1 MTSLCAFP
9 GSVVRAIVIEQLN
22 PHQWHATVQGGD
34 VPPGSLEAVG
44 TGVGSFASTASRAVD
59 VADLTGLPVMVAPH
73 NAAAQPLGHFEPS
86 RAFWH
91 QRFRGRSDLDHILY
105 GSYGEDAA

>member
-1 MTSLCAFP
+1 MTSLCTFP
-9 GSVVRAIVIEQLN
+9 GEIVRAIVIEQLN
-22 PHQWHATVQGGD
+22 LDQWHATVQGEE
-34 VPPGSLEAVG
+34 VPGGSLESAG

-59 VADLTGLPVMVAPH
+59 VADLTGLPVMVARYNDVPK
-73 NAAAQPLGHFEPS
+73 PLGHFEPS

-105 GSYGEDAA
+105 GSYGESAA

>member
-1 MTSLCAFP
+1 MTSLRTFP

-22 PHQWHATVQGGD
+22 PDQWHATVQGGE
-34 VPPGSLEAVG
+34 VPCGSLEAAG
-44 TGVGSFASTASRAVD
+44 TGVGSFASTTSRAVD
-59 VADLTGLPVMVAPH
+59 VANLTGLPVMVARY
-73 NAAAQPLGHFEPS
+73 NEAVEPLGAFEPS

-91 QRFRGRSDLDHILY
+91 QRFRGRSDLDRILY

>member
-22 PHQWHATVQGGD
+22 LDQWHATVQGGE
-34 VPPGSLEAVG
+34 VPNGSVEAAG
-44 TGVGSFASTASRAVD
+44 TGVGSFATTASRAVD
-59 VADLTGLPVMVAPH
+59 VADLTGLPVMIVRY
-73 NAAAQPLGHFEPS
+73 NEAAEPLGHFEPS

-105 GSYGEDAA
+105 GSYGESAA

>member
-22 PHQWHATVQGGD
+22 ADQWHATLRGDD
-34 VPPGSLEAVG
+34 VPLGSLELMG
-44 TGVGSFASTASRAVD
+44 TGVASFASTASRAVD
-59 VADLTGLPVMVAPH
+59 VADLTGLPVMVAPYKG
-73 NAAAQPLGHFEPS
+73 AVRPLGNFDPS

-105 GSYGEDAA
+105 GSCGEDAA